1 MKLAKAMATKNMETS
16 TTADVLVSHL
26 LSPMGVPE
34 KNYMQMGGMFKL
46 QRVKRT
52 PYRSHLNGQIERG
65 YRTMLSVATV
75 QLVLLAYRTRVYLT
89 TGVNLYKM
97 LFGREVTLL
106 VDIIIDIPR
115 TPSKRLRDAM

>member
-34 KNYMQMGGMFKL
+34 KNYMQMGRMFKL

-65 YRTMLSVATV
+65 YRTMLSV